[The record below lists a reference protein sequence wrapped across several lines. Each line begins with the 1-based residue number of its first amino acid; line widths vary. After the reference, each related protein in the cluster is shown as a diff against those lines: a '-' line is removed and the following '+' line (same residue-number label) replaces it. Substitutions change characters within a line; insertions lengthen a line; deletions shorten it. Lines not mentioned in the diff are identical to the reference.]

1 MANDTSSTIRTAL
14 ITGASA
20 GIGLEFARVF
30 AERQFDVILVARRE
44 DKLNEIAT
52 EIKAQYGQLAHV
64 IPADLSDPNA
74 PEMIFEKV
82 QEKGVTVDAL
92 VNNAGYAIND
102 SFLDSDWQTHAQF
115 IQVLNTSLVH
125 LCHLFAKPMKDNQWG
140 RIINLA
146 SVAAFSPQMKGSL
159 YGAAKSFVLDF
170 SQAID
175 LELRDH
181 NVYCTALCPGFTYSE
196 FHDVMG
202 IQTMVDRLPRFLWM
216 DAHTVAVEG
225 YEAVMEGKPVYVNGI
240 VNQGMTQVMSH
251 LPLGIKQFIAKQQDK
266 LS

>member
-1 MANDTSSTIRTAL
+1 MASDTNTIRTVL

-30 AERQFDVILVARRE
+30 AEKRFDVILVARRE
-44 DKLNEIAT
+44 DKLNEIAA

-64 IPADLSDPNA
+64 IPADLSDPDA
-74 PEMIFEKV
+74 PQTIYDKVKEKSL
-82 QEKGVTVDAL
+82 TVDAL

-102 SFLDSDWQTHAQF
+102 GFLDTDWKSHTDF

-125 LCHLFAKPMKDNQWG
+125 MCHLFGKDMKDNKWG

-146 SVAAFSPQMKGSL
+146 SVAAFSPQMKGNL

-170 SQAID
+170 TQAID
-175 LELRDH
+175 LELREH

-202 IQTMVDRLPRFLWM
+202 IKTMVDRLPRFLWM
-216 DAHTVAVEG
+216 DAHTVAAEG
-225 YEAVMEGKPVYVNGI
+225 FDAVMAGKPVYVNGL

-251 LPLGIKQFIAKQQDK
+251 LPLGIKQFIAKQQEK
-266 LS
+266 ML